1 MTYFNMD
8 RKGSELPMM
17 TLFYVCLVLFIA
29 SAMVSIWFQMS
40 EESKDERGRTI
51 LSKSYAVAF
60 PVVLLGFCSLSI
72 YERISG
78 LLTREQLKI
87 AIWILL
93 ALSYTVHATVI
104 LVLKRKY

>member
-1 MTYFNMD
+1 MECEGRMVV
-8 RKGSELPMM
+8 
-17 TLFYVCLVLFIA
+17 LFYACLILFIA
-29 SAMVSIWFQMS
+29 SAIVSIWFQVH

-60 PVVLLGFCSLSI
+60 PVVLLGFSSLSV
-72 YERISG
+72 YERMVS
-78 LLTREQLKI
+78 LLTREQLKM